1 MDGRFGGVGRGDGC
15 EQKEIGFILFSFFVL
30 KNVGSTALGRSF
42 LFFSTQ
48 MGLVS
53 SGLGFFFF
61 KKISSGFWN
70 NDYLFYLFFCDMIQ
84 LGPQLINLGWR

>member
-53 SGLGFFFF
+53 SGLGFFSWF
-61 KKISSGFWN
+61 
-70 NDYLFYLFFCDMIQ
+70 LE
-84 LGPQLINLGWR
+84 

>member
-53 SGLGFFFF
+53 SGLGFFF
-61 KKISSGFWN
+61 KN
-70 NDYLFYLFFCDMIQ
+70 FFFLVFGIMTIYF
-84 LGPQLINLGWR
+84 IYFSVI